1 MTDPVVTTTAGRV
14 RGREAGGVLEFLGIP
29 YAAPTDG
36 ARRFAPSQPVEP
48 WPGERP
54 AVEFG
59 AIAPQAPGASAA
71 FVPAGAAQGE
81 DCLSLNVW
89 TPGADSG
96 RRPVMVWIHGGAY
109 RGGASN
115 SPLYD
120 GAALSR
126 SGDVVVVT
134 INYRLGALGFLSHPE
149 LGGGN
154 WGLLDQIEALRWVG
168 ANAGAF
174 GGDPDDVT
182 VFGESAGAG
191 SVSVLLAAERARGLF
206 AKAMV
211 QSGAPVT
218 LSGRAATRLAE
229 RFAEAAGVSSV
240 EDLRRLPV
248 EVLLKAQLELD
259 GELPMAFLPS
269 VDGVLFTRPPMDALR
284 DGAAQ
289 GIPVVVGTNRDE
301 WKLWAPADPHSRDLT
316 DEGLRRRLAR
326 RLDGGVDEVIEV
338 VTRERSARGE
348 PTGPNDLWFAIE
360 TERFFRV
367 PALRLADALVAHEPR
382 TFVYLFTWGSPAMRG
397 WLGACHGL
405 EIAFALGTQ
414 GRPETAGFTGQGP
427 DADGLA
433 GRMMKAWAGFARTGD
448 PTTAELGPWPGY
460 DPRSR
465 PTMVLDRDCRVEQA
479 PMDAERSVVDRHSS
493 TQEPRLAP

>member
-1 MTDPVVTTTAGRV
+1 MFTPQ
-14 RGREAGGVLEFLGIP
+14 GGSL
-29 YAAPTDG
+29 
-36 ARRFAPSQPVEP
+36 QP
-48 WPGERP
+48 
-54 AVEFG
+54 
-59 AIAPQAPGASAA
+59 
-71 FVPAGAAQGE
+71 
-81 DCLSLNVW
+81 
-89 TPGADSG
+89 G
-96 RRPVMVWIHGGAY
+96 RR
-109 RGGASN
+109 N
-115 SPLYD
+115 
-120 GAALSR
+120 
-126 SGDVVVVT
+126 GDT
-134 INYRLGALGFLSHPE
+134 YA
-149 LGGGN
+149 
-154 WGLLDQIEALRWVG
+154 
-168 ANAGAF
+168 
-174 GGDPDDVT
+174 
-182 VFGESAGAG
+182 
-191 SVSVLLAAERARGLF
+191 
-206 AKAMV
+206 
-211 QSGAPVT
+211 GAPVT

-433 GRMMKAWAGFARTGD
+433 ERMMKAWAGAR
-448 PTTAELGPWPGY
+448 PLARVRPPEPAHHGP
-460 DPRSR
+460 R
-465 PTMVLDRDCRVEQA
+465 
-479 PMDAERSVVDRHSS
+479 
-493 TQEPRLAP
+493 PRLQGGAGPHGRGAVRGRPSLLDPGAPPRPLAHWPSSARCGRRHGCWLLTLTTSPVM